1 MEYEGLDPVTV
12 LVVSDRLLLLATFT
26 AGLLRQPGIELHAD
40 LVTEPAQLPH
50 RVALRLPAVLLLDK
64 AVLEGLDERAL
75 RALREACPAMRVL
88 LVDDAYRPGPVI
100 DVLRHGFH
108 GLLLATDAPSVCVK
122 AVRAVGRGELWL
134 SRAALASTIAQLLP
148 DHFRGDA
155 HVVPAVCAE
164 GPNRL
169 TPREVQIVE
178 LVRRGCSNKEIALA
192 LGVMEDTV
200 KKHLQSVFGKLGVR
214 RRALVALSPPHPASA
229 PGHGHQAA
237 PCEAVMRPAAFS
249 VEMLAGSARGGHS
262 P

>member
-1 MEYEGLDPVTV
+1 MENEGLDPITV
-12 LVVSDRLLLLATFT
+12 LAVSDRLLLLATLT
-26 AGLLRQPGIELHAD
+26 SGLTRQPGIELHAE
-40 LVTEPAQLPH
+40 LLCEPAPLPH
-50 RVALRLPAVLLLDK
+50 LVALHRPAVLLLDR
-64 AVLEGLDERAL
+64 AVLDWLDDHAL
-75 RALREACPAMRVL
+75 QALHKACPATRVL

-155 HVVPAVCAE
+155 HVVPAVHAE

-237 PCEAVMRPAAFS
+237 PREAVMRPTAFS
-249 VEMLAGSARGGHS
+249 AEMLAGSARGGHS